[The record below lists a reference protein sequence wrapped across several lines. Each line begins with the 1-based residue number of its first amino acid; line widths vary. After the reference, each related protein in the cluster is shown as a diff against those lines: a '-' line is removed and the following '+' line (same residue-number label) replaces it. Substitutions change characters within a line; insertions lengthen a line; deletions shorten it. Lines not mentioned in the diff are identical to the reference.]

1 MIQELILLVA
11 LMASAAIALEKISLK
26 ISEQES
32 KLLRQF
38 EELSRKQK
46 RGLS

>member
-32 KLLRQF
+32 KLLYF
-38 EELSRKQK
+38 NITFDFD
-46 RGLS
+46 